1 MNGSVLRLDH
11 RILNMQRDTFHK
23 SCLIFHC
30 ILIMQGVLDHLSL
43 SLLLHVD
50 TLTWNNCWRA
60 KYTRMFPGL
69 FPSPQQYILEILHR
83 HPKLSWQQHF
93 GNVQVWSL
101 DMPWHGVRAVLE
113 GCVGADLDAP

>member
-30 ILIMQGVLDHLSL
+30 ILIMQGILDHLSL

-50 TLTWNNCWRA
+50 TLSGITAGEQNTQGCSL
-60 KYTRMFPGL
+60 TFSL
-69 FPSPQQYILEILHR
+69 LPS
-83 HPKLSWQQHF
+83 STF
-93 GNVQVWSL
+93 
-101 DMPWHGVRAVLE
+101 
-113 GCVGADLDAP
+113 